1 MRRTVVGG
9 GDRRFDNL
17 LSGSH
22 HQSQVSLESD
32 DDFRSG
38 CRKVS
43 HHHRQQSFSGL
54 HSTGR
59 SNYTITLSGLCQFL
73 FFYQTQ
79 NELTQNK
86 GNLKPTYEH
95 TQVDPT
101 YHRVSGAQWQSIRAR
116 NPKV

>member
-1 MRRTVVGG
+1 MTTSAQVVET
-9 GDRRFDNL
+9 
-17 LSGSH
+17 S
-22 HQSQVSLESD
+22 VTTTE
-32 DDFRSG
+32 
-38 CRKVS
+38 
-43 HHHRQQSFSGL
+43 
-54 HSTGR
+54 R

-116 NPKV
+116 NPKIWGSIAYEDS